1 MLAFVCACM
10 CACARAR
17 AAGSAV
23 GAAADP
29 PVEKLP
35 GLYGSSWI
43 AGKLRRAS
51 PPVQG
56 PVFSSLRLLPHRSAR
71 ALCQASVYHRSVKK
85 NDFYT
90 TSKQKS
96 KPFFTQSY
104 FNAKVAFFLLIAVY
118 RRHYDNNCVFT
129 LLLLGNLETL
139 MIYPNTYD
147 KYDLLHRNVLS
158 WPFVCEDAP
167 SNATAWLLQ
176 VSVFVNCYPETLV
189 CLCLCVFSRSG
200 VRFPHAEASVY
211 VWQHHH
217 SSGAC
222 RPHSEYLVPASR
234 NGSQGALWGR
244 TQRVSIV

>member
-1 MLAFVCACM
+1 ME
-10 CACARAR
+10 
-17 AAGSAV
+17 AAGLPVSFAGHRPLSRAQSSPASASFPIV
-23 GAAADP
+23 VPEPSAKP
-29 PVEKLP
+29 RFTT
-35 GLYGSSWI
+35 GLW
-43 AGKLRRAS
+43 RR
-51 PPVQG
+51 
-56 PVFSSLRLLPHRSAR
+56 
-71 ALCQASVYHRSVKK
+71 
-85 NDFYT
+85 T
-90 TSKQKS
+90 TSTPHPNKKANH
-96 KPFFTQSY
+96 FFTQSY

-176 VSVFVNCYPETLV
+176 VLVFVNCYPETLV